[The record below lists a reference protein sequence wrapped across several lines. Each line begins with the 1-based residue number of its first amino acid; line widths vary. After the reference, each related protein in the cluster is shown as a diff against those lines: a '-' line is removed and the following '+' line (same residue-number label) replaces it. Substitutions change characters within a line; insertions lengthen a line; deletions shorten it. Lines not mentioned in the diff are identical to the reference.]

1 MSNIMVMAFS
11 PQNIVDCLL
20 KKGLQSRVTGT
31 PGPPSLRPC
40 VGVSQRVSGDTAT
53 IGKFRAKIT
62 RSGRI
67 VRRSSVVPRQPL
79 TD

>member
-11 PQNIVDCLL
+11 PQNIIVCLL
-20 KKGLQSRVTGT
+20 TKGLRT

-53 IGKFRAKIT
+53 IGKFRTKII
-62 RSGRI
+62 RS
-67 VRRSSVVPRQPL
+67 
-79 TD
+79 